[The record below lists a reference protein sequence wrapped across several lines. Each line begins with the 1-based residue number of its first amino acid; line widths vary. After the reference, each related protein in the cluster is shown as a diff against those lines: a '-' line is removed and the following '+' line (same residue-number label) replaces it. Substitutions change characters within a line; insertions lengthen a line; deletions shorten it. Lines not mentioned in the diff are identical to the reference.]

1 MTSTET
7 LRKKLNEV
15 KKYILLVGQY
25 KKFRLNQ
32 LSTDSTLRG
41 AVERYLYLLTQSTI
55 DLGEVI
61 ISFFKYRQPST
72 YAEVFEI
79 LFENKLISQDLIAPL
94 KKMAGFRNVLAH
106 AYGEINLELVYQVL
120 QKDVVS
126 IESFLAE
133 IQKNISQFQS

>member
-1 MTSTET
+1 MTSIEI

-15 KKYILLVGQY
+15 KKYLLLVGQY
-25 KKFRLNQ
+25 KKCQFEELT
-32 LSTDSTLRG
+32 TDATLRG

-72 YAEVFEI
+72 YAEIFEI
-79 LFENKLISQDLIAPL
+79 LFENKLMSQELIAPL
-94 KKMAGFRNVLAH
+94 KKIAGFRNVLAH
-106 AYGEINLELVYQVL
+106 AYGEINLELVHQVL
-120 QKDVVS
+120 QKDLPI
-126 IESFLAE
+126 IETFLIE